1 MLNITKSEKQLL
13 DMYDLLPDVMFW
25 VKNELGQLVH
35 VNRGFLEHVG
45 AHSLEQVLGHT
56 DYDFSPGY
64 IAKQFVEDD
73 RRVLAGQLVTD
84 RLEMNVDERG
94 ELAWFTTSKRP
105 LLDESGVI
113 IGSYGISRHLEK
125 MSVAL
130 LGVEAL
136 KIPVTYIRNHFA
148 DDVTLPML
156 AKEAHLSISALERRF
171 KKHLSRTPLQ
181 YLTDV
186 RLENARRL
194 LVETNLPL
202 ADVGFECGFKDASYF
217 ARRFK
222 RKFSSLPSE
231 FRAQHRAEKPNR
243 VS

>member
-1 MLNITKSEKQLL
+1 ML

-25 VKNELGQLVH
+25 VKNTQGRLIH

-45 AHSLEQVLGHT
+45 AQSLEQVVGHT
-56 DYDFSPGY
+56 DYDFSPAY

-73 RRVLAGQLVTD
+73 KRVLAGQLVTD
-84 RLEMNVDERG
+84 RLEMNIDEKG
-94 ELAWFTTSKRP
+94 KLAWFTTSKRP
-105 LLDESGVI
+105 LLGPD
-113 IGSYGISRHLEK
+113 GSIVGSFGISRHLEK

-130 LGVEAL
+130 IGVEAL
-136 KIPVTYIRNHFA
+136 KVPMTYIRENFA
-148 DDVTLPML
+148 DEITLPDL
-156 AKEAHLSISALERRF
+156 AKESHLSISALERRF

-194 LVETNLPL
+194 LVETTLPVS
-202 ADVGFECGFKDASYF
+202 DVGYESGFNDASYF

-231 FRAQHRAEKPNR
+231 FRAQHREKNPAE
-243 VS
+243 